1 MSQKNHLHWLFNHQ
15 KVLVDSRSIL
25 TVQSRNL
32 FQIVHWVTPRKPLV
46 TGFHTYLHRSPAV
59 DRGMWLRGMYS
70 LQVPFAAF
78 LLPFCGQTNFECL
91 YYIPLLWLSF
101 LTWKVGLN
109 TTDSTGP
116 WQGPIRAMCIKHSA
130 VLEWRMINVWGCWYS
145 HFKPGRGPWE
155 AATPS
160 TPSLWSIRMHI
171 L

>member
-32 FQIVHWVTPRKPLV
+32 FQIVHWVTLRKPLV

-91 YYIPLLWLSF
+91 YYIPLWRNSYNSFPSFWGFLRQSYVSHSDWYSLWAGEQRCVSF
-101 LTWKVGLN
+101 LGV
-109 TTDSTGP
+109 S
-116 WQGPIRAMCIKHSA
+116 
-130 VLEWRMINVWGCWYS
+130 
-145 HFKPGRGPWE
+145 
-155 AATPS
+155 
-160 TPSLWSIRMHI
+160 SLIWNKTLASWMR
-171 L
+171 